1 MSGFKTFILI
11 ILTLALSACET
22 PEQQTARL
30 AQFQGKTVA
39 QIVDVIGPPTL
50 QNETTAV
57 WFHESIHTEYRP
69 YYWPYGYGYGYGYRN
84 GYGYGSRRSTYRL
97 NCTFTATLKDDRVI
111 SSSYKG
117 NSCKRFAPK
126 IKVPT

>member
-1 MSGFKTFILI
+1 MSGFKTLI
-11 ILTLALSACET
+11 PICLTLALSACET

-30 AQFQGKTVA
+30 EQFQGQTVA
-39 QIVDVIGPPTL
+39 QVAEVIGKPTL
-50 QNETTAV
+50 KNKTTAV

-69 YYWPYGYGYGYGYRN
+69 YYWPYGYGYGYGY
-84 GYGYGSRRSTYRL
+84 GGRRTTYRL
-97 NCTFTATLKDDRVI
+97 NCTLTATLKNDRVI

-126 IKVPT
+126 IKKPT